1 MSAKL
6 VVDETKAFTGSMVAV
21 ELLVEEA
28 TIRIDPESGLS
39 LSALEPAKTAM
50 VQLVL
55 PKPFFSEFEVE
66 EERYVGINFTELIRV
81 LKRAK
86 ATETV
91 ALIFDGNTITVEIR
105 GKYTRR
111 FVLPLLSG
119 EPFKMREL
127 KVDFKAGAR
136 IECKGFPSMIKDLE
150 LVGNEVEIEITSE
163 ALRLKTA
170 GRGTESLIEIS
181 RDDPILLDIW
191 ADEPSKSTYSL
202 AYLERMAKPAT
213 IAQDMSIEI
222 STNTP
227 MRMRYSLG
235 YEGASITYYLAHL
248 SV

>member
-1 MSAKL
+1 MPARL
-6 VVDETKAFTGSMVAV
+6 IIDETKTFTGSMSAV

-28 TIRIDPESGLS
+28 TIKIDPEAGLS

-50 VQLVL
+50 VQVVL
-55 PKPFFSEFEVE
+55 PKPFFTEFEVDQ
-66 EERYVGINFTELIRV
+66 ERYVGINFTELIKV

-86 ATETV
+86 STEIV
-91 ALIFDGNTITVEIR
+91 ALIFDENSITVEIK
-105 GKYTRR
+105 GKYTRK
-111 FVLPLLSG
+111 FILPLLAG

-150 LVGNEVEIEITSE
+150 LVGNEVEVEISTE
-163 ALRLKTA
+163 AVKLKTS
-170 GRGTESLIEIS
+170 GRGTESVIEIS
-181 RDDPILLDIW
+181 REDPILLDLW
-191 ADEPSKSTYSL
+191 ADEPSKSIYSL
-202 AYLERMAKPAT
+202 AYLERMAKPAA

-235 YEGASITYYLAHL
+235 FEGANVTYYLVHL